1 VEFAGGSA
9 KLCPGSDNAKMVEV
23 GSCKR
28 VEYKR
33 SEYGAQSG
41 GIKGDRMRPNTGSIS
56 YVIFKPQL
64 E

>member
-1 VEFAGGSA
+1 MEFAGGSA

-41 GIKGDRMRPNTGSIS
+41 GINGIG
-56 YVIFKPQL
+56 
-64 E
+64 